1 MIHLY
6 AVLILFVVVTVS
18 QFSVLFAQG
27 NERMALD
34 FGALPSNEGVSFH
47 VRRGQRRFEEQG
59 TQLEK
64 PLPSQSVESSSSV
77 HNDGKVSQGSPNP
90 ALRTKPIPPKGAA
103 KPACYYTS
111 IPDELRP
118 QAASSESRSS
128 EKEVFCPFSLETHC
142 VQQKENGRYD
152 PPLVFTGRNETDSG
166 VSVVARADLQIL

>member
-77 HNDGKVSQGSPNP
+77 HNDGIVSQGSPNP

-103 KPACYYTS
+103 KPAVHVITPPS
-111 IPDELRP
+111 QTNSDPKPRP
-118 QAASSESRSS
+118 PKAAPAKKKSSAHSHWKHTASSKKKMGDMIRLS
-128 EKEVFCPFSLETHC
+128 FSQGGTKLIQ
-142 VQQKENGRYD
+142 V
-152 PPLVFTGRNETDSG
+152 
-166 VSVVARADLQIL
+166 